1 MTISIPT
8 LVMMAII
15 IFTII
20 HSIKKRIGYI
30 SLIAMMII
38 ILIYEAII
46 EMFYLPTVYMII
58 MVMSIA
64 SIFFILSDI
73 FSK

>member
-1 MTISIPT
+1 MSIPT
-8 LVMMAII
+8 LVMLAII

-20 HSIKKRIGYI
+20 HSIKKRIGYLSFI
-30 SLIAMMII
+30 VMMVL

-46 EMFYLPTVYMII
+46 DGFYLPTVFMII

-64 SIFFILSDI
+64 SIFFILGDV
-73 FSK
+73 FG

>member
-1 MTISIPT
+1 MSIPT
-8 LVMMAII
+8 LVMLAII

-30 SLIAMMII
+30 SFIAMMIL
-38 ILIYEAII
+38 ILIYEAIVDG
-46 EMFYLPTVYMII
+46 FYLPTVFMII

-64 SIFFILSDI
+64 SIFFILGDV
-73 FSK
+73 FG